1 MHMYYK
7 NTRRDFQMSTTRQ
20 DAWTQDEDLLLA
32 EVVLRHIR
40 EGGTQLQAF
49 EEVGKRLSRTAA
61 ACGFRWNSSIRK
73 QYKSGIEVAKKQRK
87 AVKKNPDGEIE
98 TIGNKVESTFEHKDK
113 VENKS
118 SQVVKT
124 DSAEFNFEDII
135 SYLNKLYIRA
145 IESADYQENL
155 SLYEEKVKSLEQQ
168 LEHIYNEKNRLAK
181 DLYEMEHDYKALIEI
196 MERARKMVVLKEEE
210 FAQKTRFQMDK
221 NGNLEKLDK

>member
-1 MHMYYK
+1 
-7 NTRRDFQMSTTRQ
+7 MSITRQ

-87 AVKKNPDGEIE
+87 AVKKSPDGEIE
-98 TIGNKVESTFEHKDK
+98 NIGNAVESTFEHKDK

-124 DSAEFNFEDII
+124 DSTEFNFEDII

>member
-1 MHMYYK
+1 
-7 NTRRDFQMSTTRQ
+7 MSLTRQ

-49 EEVGKRLSRTAA
+49 EEVGKKLSRTAA

-87 AVKKNPDGEIE
+87 AVKNNTDGEIE
-98 TIGNKVESTFEHKDK
+98 SISKTGESNFDHKEK
-113 VENKS
+113 IEKEP
-118 SQVVKT
+118 SQLVKKGST
-124 DSAEFNFEDII
+124 EFIFEDII
-135 SYLNKLYIRA
+135 SYLNNLYLRA
-145 IESADYQENL
+145 IESSDYQENL
-155 SLYEEKVKSLEQQ
+155 TLYEEKVRRLEQQ
-168 LEHIYNEKNRLAK
+168 LENIYNEKNRLAK
-181 DLYEMEHDYKALIEI
+181 ELYEMEHDYKALIEI

>member
-1 MHMYYK
+1 
-7 NTRRDFQMSTTRQ
+7 MSTTRQ

-73 QYKSGIEVAKKQRK
+73 QYKSGIELAKKQRK
-87 AVKKNPDGEIE
+87 DAKRSPIDKNEVSTREIKASDNPPVKTEEISPPVMKE
-98 TIGNKVESTFEHKDK
+98 ITFEELI
-113 VENKS
+113 V
-118 SQVVKT
+118 
-124 DSAEFNFEDII
+124 
-135 SYLNKLYIRA
+135 YLNKLYDRA
-145 IESADYQENL
+145 QNSSDYQESL
-155 SLYEEKVKSLEQQ
+155 SIYKNNIKRLEQKIQ
-168 LEHIYNEKNRLAK
+168 DITAENARLSK
-181 DLYEMEHDYKALIEI
+181 ELYEMEHDYKALIEI

-210 FAQKTRFQMDK
+210 FAQKVRFQMDK

>member
-1 MHMYYK
+1 
-7 NTRRDFQMSTTRQ
+7 MSLTRQ

-49 EEVGKRLSRTAA
+49 EEVGRKLSRTAA

-87 AVKKNPDGEIE
+87 AIKKSPDGEIDP
-98 TIGNKVESTFEHKDK
+98 IGNAVESKFEHEEKIEK
-113 VENKS
+113 ES
-118 SQVVKT
+118 SHIVKT
-124 DSAEFNFEDII
+124 DTTEFIFKDII

-145 IESADYQENL
+145 IESSDYQENL
-155 SLYEEKVKSLEQQ
+155 MQYEEKIRSLEQQ
-168 LEHIYNEKNRLAK
+168 LENIYMEKNRLAK
-181 DLYEMEHDYKALIEI
+181 ELYEMEHDYKALIEI